1 MPSGCARPP
10 PDGPPRWPHVS
21 IDCVFC
27 GIVAGRDPASFVYRD
42 RDVVAF
48 LADAPVNPGHLLV
61 IPTSHARGPADLDP
75 DLGAPVFAAAQRLA
89 AALRASALH
98 CEGINLFLADGEA
111 ASQLVAHLHLH
122 VIPRFAGDHFELNP
136 RGGVTTGKNR
146 PSRDELHAAAASIR
160 AVQAGFPPGPGS
172 SITSTEP
179 ARSRGGPGSRP
190 RGGRL
195 ASARSR
201 STPWCASA
209 RGQMCPV

>member
-1 MPSGCARPP
+1 
-10 PDGPPRWPHVS
+10 
-21 IDCVFC
+21 
-27 GIVAGRDPASFVYRD
+27 
-42 RDVVAF
+42 VVAF

-61 IPTSHARGPADLDP
+61 IPTSHARGLADLDP
-75 DLGAPVFAAAQRLA
+75 DLGAPAFAAAQRLA

-179 ARSRGGPGSRP
+179 AAVPRRP
-190 RGGRL
+190 RL
-195 ASARSR
+195 AAPRRAAGFGAIALHGVVRVRARADVPR
-201 STPWCASA
+201 MKA
-209 RGQMCPV
+209 